1 MWEMLLSCISLE
13 RIFFL
18 KWGMIKAFIET
29 FLEGRNKMLF
39 FSESSPLLLLCWPV
53 QILWAPLGWWSGD
66 AAALEPYEQL
76 EWKFTQSSPAFG
88 DLWARGLC
96 LQDCF
101 CGRQSVATREG
112 VVEIQC
118 DPWLK
123 IRACLAQHLQNFC
136 CFRCAGSAR
145 ITFYRW
151 GFAAAAEFRFEYCP
165 TDPTGSLKF
174 GGCEMLPTRGK
185 FGCSFLFNTAE
196 HHHSKSTGFSKASCD
211 AECSFWPSLWDCST
225 KSSPFLLSPTQPEI
239 KAPKPTAGFV
249 NSLNAADLWLP

>member
-1 MWEMLLSCISLE
+1 MLTCPDTLGTLRLVVRWCSSIGTLWTAGVEIHPILSSFWRSL
-13 RIFFL
+13 
-18 KWGMIKAFIET
+18 G
-29 FLEGRNKMLF
+29 
-39 FSESSPLLLLCWPV
+39 S
-53 QILWAPLGWWSGD
+53 WAVS
-66 AAALEPYEQL
+66 
-76 EWKFTQSSPAFG
+76 
-88 DLWARGLC
+88 

-101 CGRQSVATREG
+101 CSWQSVATQEG

-123 IRACLAQHLQNFC
+123 IRAYLAHHLQNFC

-145 ITFYRW
+145 IIFYRW
-151 GFAAAAEFRFEYCP
+151 GSAAAPEFRFEYCP

-196 HHHSKSTGFSKASCD
+196 HRHSKSTGFSKASCD